1 MPRNILDVE
10 TFMRLAIQVDQA
22 ATKITDT
29 ATAIET
35 AIEHNPDWK
44 RLKSEDSL
52 AELGQPLLLVNGII
66 GQEFRVGLRLRDAKA
81 WKVHDKNTYSEK
93 QMHKEVKELEGAT
106 ASLTKMVDG
115 LKKQQQLAHNSA

>member
-1 MPRNILDVE
+1 
-10 TFMRLAIQVDQA
+10 MRLAIQVDQA

-29 ATAIET
+29 ATAIKT
-35 AIEHNPDWK
+35 AIEHNPKWK
-44 RLKSEDSL
+44 KLKSEDNL
-52 AELGQPLLLVNGII
+52 AELDQTQALLNGII
-66 GQEFRVGLRLRDAKA
+66 GQEFWVGLRLRDAKA
-81 WKVHDKNTYSEK
+81 WKVHAKNTYSEK